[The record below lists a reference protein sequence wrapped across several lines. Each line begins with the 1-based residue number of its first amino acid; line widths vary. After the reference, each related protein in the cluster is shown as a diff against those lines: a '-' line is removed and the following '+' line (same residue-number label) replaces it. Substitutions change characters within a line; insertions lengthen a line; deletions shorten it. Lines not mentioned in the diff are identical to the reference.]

1 MPWKIANIN
10 TYYIELFKITKYINK
25 LLYIIDGINSRVNVD
40 VAI

>member
-1 MPWKIANIN
+1 MSWKIANIN
-10 TYYIELFKITKYINK
+10 TYYIELLKITKYINK